1 MWMRVKPTME
11 ETVAQEILAHYQSYY
26 RLSYSYLKNKEDAMD
41 AVQESAY
48 KAMVKCGH
56 LKNPDAV
63 SSWVY
68 RIVVNTSLDLLRR
81 RAKRPLVLSE
91 QTADLSCAQ
100 PDEPPDK
107 VDLSAALSLL
117 DEKEHAIIVLRFYEN
132 KKISEITQILGENE
146 NTVKSRM
153 YRAFKKMKL
162 ELEQE
167 GALPPFEIGG

>member
-1 MWMRVKPTME
+1 M
-11 ETVAQEILAHYQSYY
+11 
-26 RLSYSYLKNKEDAMD
+26 
-41 AVQESAY
+41 
-48 KAMVKCGH
+48 
-56 LKNPDAV
+56 
-63 SSWVY
+63 
-68 RIVVNTSLDLLRR
+68 VNTSLELLRR

-132 KKISEITQILGENE
+132 KKISEIAQILGENE

>member
-1 MWMRVKPTME
+1 MCVKPTIE
-11 ETVAQEILAHYQSYY
+11 ERVAQEILSHYQSYY

-56 LKNPDAV
+56 LKKPDAL
-63 SSWVY
+63 SSWIY
-68 RIVVNTSLDLLRR
+68 RIVVNTSLELLRR
-81 RAKRPLVLSE
+81 RAKRNLALLE
-91 QTADLSCAQ
+91 QAADLSRTQAEDA
-100 PDEPPDK
+100 PVP

-132 KKISEITQILGENE
+132 KKISEIAQILGENE

-162 ELEQE
+162 ELEQD

>member
-1 MWMRVKPTME
+1 M
-11 ETVAQEILAHYQSYY
+11 AQEILAHYQSYY

-68 RIVVNTSLDLLRR
+68 RIVVNTSLELLRR

-91 QTADLSCAQ
+91 QTARWCSC
-100 PDEPPDK
+100 
-107 VDLSAALSLL
+107 LINTRRRR
-117 DEKEHAIIVLRFYEN
+117 AIWAWWSSPFPFPISKTWQQIIPRFWRRN
-132 KKISEITQILGENE
+132 
-146 NTVKSRM
+146 
-153 YRAFKKMKL
+153 A
-162 ELEQE
+162 
-167 GALPPFEIGG
+167 